1 MCLLSHLAFTALY
14 HSITFV
20 YSRSPPCY
28 SVLGGPLWR
37 FLFYIYPPSSC
48 FRGKNI
54 PPTLLKGLKLVCNL
68 TPSMLKSDVSES
80 GLVRTAVVER
90 STLAPLVGSRIRV
103 RTPLDLKIL
112 LFLPWCYEAANEQG
126 APPTLVNLR
135 KRGILT
141 KKSRIIVI
149 MKLNFNK
156 GTL

>member
-1 MCLLSHLAFTALY
+1 MICRILDRMLITLIKAVYKHIFVCLLSHLAFTALY

-28 SVLGGPLWR
+28 SVLGGPLCDGS
-37 FLFYIYPPSSC
+37 LFYIYPPSSC

-80 GLVRTAVVER
+80 GLVFTAVVGR
-90 STLAPLVGSRIRV
+90 STLAALVGSRIRA

-112 LFLPWCYEAANEQG
+112 LFLP
-126 APPTLVNLR
+126 
-135 KRGILT
+135 
-141 KKSRIIVI
+141 
-149 MKLNFNK
+149 
-156 GTL
+156 